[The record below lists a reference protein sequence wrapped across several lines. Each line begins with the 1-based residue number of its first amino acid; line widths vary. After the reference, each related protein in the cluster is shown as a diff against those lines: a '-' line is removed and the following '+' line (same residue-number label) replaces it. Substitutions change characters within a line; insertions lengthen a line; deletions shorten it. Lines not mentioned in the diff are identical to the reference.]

1 MYNSTL
7 NQTRRT
13 EAVLLPK
20 HHAAGLVSFSL
31 GVMKTSQQFLFRILL
46 IVGVTLGVVTFAAI
60 GWFWLFAPDM
70 CGNEIIS
77 EFPSPEGNK
86 KVVVFQRD
94 CGATT
99 GFSTQAS
106 ILGND
111 QVLENE
117 SGNLFTSD
125 TNHGAAPSSL
135 GGGPALSVEWKSKH
149 SVLLSFHPNARV
161 FKKEAEIDG
170 VHVSYSESSAQQV
183 APRDAPKA
191 ASP

>member
-1 MYNSTL
+1 
-7 NQTRRT
+7 
-13 EAVLLPK
+13 
-20 HHAAGLVSFSL
+20 
-31 GVMKTSQQFLFRILL
+31 MKTPLRFFFRILL
-46 IVGVTLGVVTFAAI
+46 IVGGALGVLVIAAI
-60 GWFWLFAPDM
+60 GLFWFFAPDM

-111 QVLENE
+111 QVLKNE
-117 SGNLFTSD
+117 SGNLFASD
-125 TNHGAAPSSL
+125 TNHGAAPSGQ
-135 GGGPALSVEWKSKH
+135 GGGPALSVEWHSKD

-170 VHVSYSESSAQQV
+170 VRVSYSESSAQQV

-191 ASP
+191 ARP